1 MGRNDDK
8 TQLDQRHAG
17 DWKDKRPDA
26 EKEGPGQDVDEMT
39 QGDRTRPAQP
49 SGTTPLERDQAPIN
63 QKR

>member
-1 MGRNDDK
+1 VDQKETN
-8 TQLDQRHAG
+8 TQLDQRHEG
-17 DWKDKRPDA
+17 DWKDKRRAARD
-26 EKEGPGQDVDEMT
+26 EGQGQDVDEMT

>member
-1 MGRNDDK
+1 VDQKDTK
-8 TQLDQRHAG
+8 TQLDQRHEG
-17 DWKDKRPDA
+17 DRKDKRPTDRD
-26 EKEGPGQDVDEMT
+26 ESQGQDVDEMT